1 MAAADRGDPRQRPA
15 TSPVA
20 TPPSADTGLLREVS
34 GFLSERGKAA
44 RGLSGADVLTDDLG
58 LSSLEVVELVTRL
71 GAHLGLVP
79 NAAVTEIRTIED
91 LCALYRSATRPQP
104 PAGSDLLEHS
114 RRRAE
119 ARRLG
124 RPR

>member
-1 MAAADRGDPRQRPA
+1 MAAADRDDPRQRPA

-20 TPPSADTGLLREVS
+20 TPSAADAALLREVS
-34 GFLSERGKAA
+34 GFLSDRGQTA
-44 RGLSGADVLTDDLG
+44 RGLSHADVLTDDLG

-71 GAHLGLVP
+71 GARLGFVP

-91 LCALYRSATRPQP
+91 LCALHRSASRPLP
-104 PAGSDLLEHS
+104 PAGGDLLERTRH
-114 RRRAE
+114 RAE

-124 RPR
+124 RPG